1 MNAERQGSWEMIR
14 AAAASQAAAVPLL
27 SGWLSDLVVGQ
38 PSLGA
43 SVARLLAAELAD
55 QHVDHESWLTLL
67 QGIVARAP
75 EVEHAAAEDLRAFV
89 SRDPSC
95 EDALSALLNYKGFRA
110 LQCYRMAHVLWREG
124 ERALARYIQGRLT
137 MVFSIDI
144 HPAARIGQGIFI
156 DHGTAIVIGETAV
169 VENNV
174 SILHSVTLG
183 GTGKATGIRHPTIRE
198 GVMIG
203 AGAAIL
209 GHVEIGEGSK
219 IAAGSVV
226 LQAVAPHTTVAGVP
240 AHVVGRPREERP
252 SLDMDQWIEEQD

>member
-1 MNAERQGSWEMIR
+1 MDTERQDFWQALQ
-14 AAAASQAAAVPLL
+14 AAAATKAAAVPLL
-27 SGWLSDLVVGQ
+27 SGWLSALVTSQ
-38 PSLGA
+38 PTLGA
-43 SVARLLAAELAD
+43 AIACMLAEELAD
-55 QHVDHESWLTLL
+55 QHVSRESWRELL
-67 QGIVARAP
+67 RGIVERAP
-75 EVEHAAAEDLRAFV
+75 EVELAAAEDLRAFA

-110 LQCYRMAHVLWREG
+110 LQCHRMAHVLWHEG
-124 ERALARYIQGRLT
+124 ERALARYLQGRLT

-144 HPAARIGQGIFI
+144 HPAARIGRGVFV

-169 VENNV
+169 VEDNV

-183 GTGKATGIRHPTIRE
+183 GTGKATGVRHPTIRE

-209 GHVEIGEGSK
+209 GHVEIGAGSK

-226 LQAVAPHTTVAGVP
+226 LGPVAPHTTVAGVP
-240 AHVVGRPREERP
+240 ARVVGRPREERP
-252 SLDMDQWIEEQD
+252 SLDMDQWIEEHD